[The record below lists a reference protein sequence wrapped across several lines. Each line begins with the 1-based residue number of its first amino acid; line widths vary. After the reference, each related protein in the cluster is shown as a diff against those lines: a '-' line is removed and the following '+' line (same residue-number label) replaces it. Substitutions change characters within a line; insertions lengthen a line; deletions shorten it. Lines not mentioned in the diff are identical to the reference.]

1 MTKKDKQSSVQRTN
15 DSSIVSKCSMAS
27 KGYVTD
33 DLTRLFV
40 AKCARRSPLINRGY
54 YVRAKCMSQLFE
66 DYCNAF
72 RNNTCQVLSLGAGY
86 DANFFRLKAAGALPV
101 NCRYFEVDLPLVVAN
116 KKDIIESSADLRSL
130 VSAAVTSGYQ
140 PQYCLLGQ
148 DIRDLDRL
156 ESALRAVGLDFR
168 VPTLVFAECV
178 LSYLDTKHSDRLVE
192 WTSTTFQ
199 DVALAVYEQVEPHDA
214 FGIVMLKHFES
225 LGSPLKSLREYPNV
239 ASLRS
244 RYLARGYEACD
255 CVSVA
260 EFLGTLDAKEV
271 LRFQGLEPFDE
282 FEEWLEKCA
291 HYAFAV
297 SRKGSAFE
305 TFLPTGFV
313 QRDVAYVPG
322 NSTLLQLERA
332 DWTLHSVD
340 SSLRRFGHSSALTT
354 DGKVITACGFAE
366 SGGKHSRVF
375 EPVLTDPA
383 TFQSE
388 SISAHLEGRQHSAM
402 LCLDSGCVL
411 VNGGRTSP
419 LRACDTDIVL
429 TPSSGSYVAENSH
442 FARTPPARW
451 RHTLAKLRSAEGREK
466 AVLFGGRTPR
476 DAALSDVYVLDV
488 AECSWSKVPEGVVWP
503 VPRHSH
509 AAVATADQSSMIV
522 TCGLSSSEKPLNC
535 VYSFDIATLT
545 WEELPVDG
553 LLPRF
558 GHTAHLTGQ
567 RTVLLIGGVSSRS
580 GEPCGLAIID
590 LVSMACRE
598 VSLPEQDP
606 ERPFMT
612 FGHSSVLIE
621 DSDKSSRILIVGGG
635 GNCFSFGTHFNH
647 NVASIDLR
655 RLLECEM

>member
-33 DLTRLFV
+33 DFTRLFV

-54 YVRAKCMSQLFE
+54 YVRAKCMSQLFK
-66 DYCNAF
+66 DYCGAF
-72 RNNTCQVLSLGAGY
+72 RNHTCQVLSLGAGY
-86 DANFFRLKAAGALPV
+86 DANFFKLKAAGTLPV

-116 KKDIIESSADLRSL
+116 KKDIIESSTELRSL
-130 VSAAVTSGYQ
+130 VNAAVTSGHQ

-178 LSYLDTKHSDRLVE
+178 LSYLDTKHSDRLVQ
-192 WTSTTFQ
+192 WTSSTFE

-225 LGSPLKSLREYPNV
+225 LGSPLKSLREYPTV

-255 CVSVA
+255 CVSLA
-260 EFLGTLDAKEV
+260 EFVGALDAKEA

-282 FEEWLEKCA
+282 FEEWLQKCA

-305 TFLPTGFV
+305 AFLTTGFA
-313 QRDVAYVPG
+313 QRGVACAPR
-322 NSTLLQLERA
+322 NSTLQLGRV
-332 DWTLHSVD
+332 DWTLHSAD

-354 DGKVITACGFAE
+354 DGRVITAGGFAE
-366 SGGKHSRVF
+366 NGGKHSRVF
-375 EPVLTDPA
+375 EPVLTDPT

-388 SISAHLEGRQHSAM
+388 LISARLEGRQHFAM
-402 LCLDSGCVL
+402 LCLDNGCVL

-419 LRACDTDIVL
+419 LRACGADIVL

-442 FARTPPARW
+442 FALTPPARW

-466 AVLFGGRTPR
+466 VVLFGGRTPR
-476 DAALSDVYVLDV
+476 DAALSDTYVLDV
-488 AECSWSKVPEGVVWP
+488 TQCSWSKVPEGVVWP
-503 VPRHSH
+503 VSRHSH
-509 AAVATADQSSMIV
+509 AAVSTADQSSMIV

-545 WEELPVDG
+545 WGEIPVDG

-558 GHTAHLTGQ
+558 GHTAHLTGLT
-567 RTVLLIGGVSSRS
+567 TVVLIGGVSGRS

-590 LVSMACRE
+590 LVSMTCRE
-598 VSLPEQDP
+598 VSLPEQNP

-621 DSDKSSRILIVGGG
+621 DSDKSSSILIVGGG

-647 NVASIDLR
+647 HVASIDLR